1 MSVNKTCHKI
11 KSTQFLI
18 CPLSLWQ
25 FSIVYCSDPLEK
37 SLLNLSSISCR
48 QKCPCQSNLPARAL
62 HSPILQQSVASCCS
76 QHCAAVH
83 NTVLLSTT
91 LCYCPQHCSAVHNT
105 VLLPVTFTTSNA
117 ALSVWHLSIICS
129 AVHKFRVCNVW
140 TVCTRS
146 LFYLTTVVSP
156 FLLPLHHVCR
166 LFDWVGYDRR
176 PTGRESR
183 QLSDIIRTVHVHC
196 KALRSVSGNWSWY
209 CCLWVVG
216 LFVLN

>member
-1 MSVNKTCHKI
+1 VSVNKTCHKI

-105 VLLPVTFTTSNA
+105 VLLSTTLCCCPQHCATVHNTVL
-117 ALSVWHLSIICS
+117 LS
-129 AVHKFRVCNVW
+129 
-140 TVCTRS
+140 
-146 LFYLTTVVSP
+146 TTLCCC
-156 FLLPLHHVCR
+156 LLPLQQVM
-166 LFDWVGYDRR
+166 L
-176 PTGRESR
+176 
-183 QLSDIIRTVHVHC
+183 HC
-196 KALRSVSGNWSWY
+196 QFGT
-209 CCLWVVG
+209 CQ
-216 LFVLN
+216 LFVLLSINFVFVMFELFVQGLYFI